1 VSGHLPAG
9 TTIDVTV
16 RATVRYDRVI
26 LGERWLTIE
35 TDDGQIL
42 EVEPGREATTI
53 QVVTT

>member
-1 VSGHLPAG
+1 MSGHLPAG

-26 LGERWLTIE
+26 LGERWLTLE

-42 EVEPGREATTI
+42 DVEPGRHATTVR
-53 QVVTT
+53 VVTP